1 MRKNSG
7 SAKMLQLRGESDDAQ
22 HCGQL
27 YSVLIV
33 VGGGDVVLPLH
44 GPALLGLLY
53 LQLWEQTDE
62 PLEGP
67 LLTVDPVEVN
77 L

>member
-1 MRKNSG
+1 
-7 SAKMLQLRGESDDAQ
+7 MLQLRWESDDVQ